1 MFSFREYTLKYQDPV
16 NFANVSIFLRKITIF
31 VKNSTF
37 TQSNST
43 RAMLEIFSSVFSF
56 FARLVTINKNVTF
69 IDHASGIRLQDWFK

>member
-1 MFSFREYTLKYQDPV
+1 MFSFGKYTLKYQDPV
-16 NFANVSIFLRKITIF
+16 NVANVSIFLQKITIF

-43 RAMLEIFSSVFSF
+43 RAMLEIFSF

>member
-1 MFSFREYTLKYQDPV
+1 MFSFGKYTLKYQDPV
-16 NFANVSIFLRKITIF
+16 NVANVSIFLQKITIF

-56 FARLVTINKNVTF
+56 ARLVTINKNVTF